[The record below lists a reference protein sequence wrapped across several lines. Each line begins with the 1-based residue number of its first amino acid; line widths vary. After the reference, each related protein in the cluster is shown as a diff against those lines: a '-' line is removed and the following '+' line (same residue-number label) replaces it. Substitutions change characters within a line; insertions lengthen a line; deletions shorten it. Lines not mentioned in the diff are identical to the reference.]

1 LTSRHATAGFDRYIA
16 FAMQGIQDFLKQYKK
31 PILQSAFDL
40 QSRLTNQVGVRVW
53 DVIGKT
59 IMCTYSTALSFSPPL
74 QVKNNFLFS
83 FLQERGGERDKNYA
97 LYNFSFVFAEF
108 LGWLEVI
115 RQEMVFVTGDD
126 DTPLLASL
134 IDGIKFQ
141 LTGETPIQGALC
153 GGFRAVLHVL
163 FFTYVLVTN
172 SSWTNF

>member
-1 LTSRHATAGFDRYIA
+1 MPHTHLPSCANT
-16 FAMQGIQDFLKQYKK
+16 
-31 PILQSAFDL
+31 
-40 QSRLTNQVGVRVW
+40 
-53 DVIGKT
+53 
-59 IMCTYSTALSFSPPL
+59 L
-74 QVKNNFLFS
+74 QVKNNFLYS

-141 LTGETPIQGALC
+141 LTGETPIQGVCAC
-153 GGFRAVLHVL
+153 VCVCVCVWSRFCVCQ
-163 FFTYVLVTN
+163 T
-172 SSWTNF
+172 

>member
-1 LTSRHATAGFDRYIA
+1 MPAPIILFDW
-16 FAMQGIQDFLKQYKK
+16 QGIQEFLKQYKK

-40 QSRLTNQVGVRVW
+40 QSRLTNQV
-53 DVIGKT
+53 
-59 IMCTYSTALSFSPPL
+59 
-74 QVKNNFLFS
+74 KNNFLYS

-141 LTGETPIQGALC
+141 LTGETPIQGA
-153 GGFRAVLHVL
+153 
-163 FFTYVLVTN
+163 
-172 SSWTNF
+172 